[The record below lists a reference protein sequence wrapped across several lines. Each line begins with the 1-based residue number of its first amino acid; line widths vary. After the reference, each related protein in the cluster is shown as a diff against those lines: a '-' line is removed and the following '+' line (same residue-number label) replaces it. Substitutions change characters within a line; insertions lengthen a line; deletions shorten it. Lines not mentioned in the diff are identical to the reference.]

1 MGRTNDG
8 MLASRASAA
17 AVQRIVAGSAARPRR
32 SSPRSE
38 SRPRLRAPRYGGRAG
53 PRAPS
58 FAGHHRGERASGAA
72 CCGAGAHG
80 SRRASIRTN
89 PHAERLDDL
98 RFVGIGQ
105 HRHLVAALGTGID
118 DRERAALG
126 RIDGLQL
133 HRGVAG
139 DTKELHRGISA
150 DVVDSRLSRSCCATC
165 SRARPTAVS
174 GNSARAVP
182 VSHRRASSGSN
193 GTAPRQGISRSAALV

>member
-17 AVQRIVAGSAARPRR
+17 AVQRIVAGSAARPR
-32 SSPRSE
+32 SPLQGPSPE
-38 SRPRLRAPRYGGRAG
+38 ARLRALRYGGRAE

-58 FAGHHRGERASGAA
+58 FAGHHRGERALGTGAA
-72 CCGAGAHG
+72 
-80 SRRASIRTN
+80 RRARTCLRTN

-98 RFVGIGQ
+98 RLVGIGQ

-133 HRGVAG
+133 HRAVAG
-139 DTKELHRGISA
+139 DTKELHRGISV

-165 SRARPTAVS
+165 SRARPTGVS